1 MMPLLPGVRRLDVT
15 ARDGRSLFYAVTS
28 RGEVMIYRQLWS
40 DGKLIGE
47 ATSIDATDSMES
59 SRFTGIC
66 GQRSDHP
73 RISIYAKEVLLL
85 EFLFCPF
92 HKPGGRIQR

>member
-28 RGEVMIYRQLWS
+28 RGELMIYRQLWS

-47 ATSIDATDSMES
+47 ATSIDVTDSMKIIKVYRDLWTTERSPPYIDLCEGS
-59 SRFTGIC
+59 ST
-66 GQRSDHP
+66 S
-73 RISIYAKEVLLL
+73 
-85 EFLFCPF
+85 
-92 HKPGGRIQR
+92 